1 MTMQKRATVVS
12 SSVATI
18 LVIVKLI
25 VGLISGSVAVLASA
39 IDSGLDLAVS
49 LFNYFAVSNAE
60 KPATEKFNY
69 GLGKIEAIAAVIEG
83 VVITMS
89 GLFIGYK
96 AIEKIIH
103 PEPLHYMGASI
114 GVMLLSIVMTGA
126 LVAYLNH
133 VAKVTD
139 NMVIKSDALHY
150 KTDLFSNGAIL
161 ISLLV
166 IEFTDFYLID
176 AILGIGIAV
185 YIVYSAYELIQ
196 EGVLMLLDVAL
207 DDEIVG
213 KIVEAIKSEP
223 KVTDYHWLKTRKAGN
238 DYFVDVHLVFNPE
251 MSLLEAHRIGDNV
264 EEKIKA
270 IDPRADWLI
279 NIHLDPYDDSQI
291 NEEEYPQFAGNSTE
305 NEKGKEE
312 NPAQA

>member
-1 MTMQKRATVVS
+1 MTMQKRATIVS
-12 SSVATI
+12 SSVAVV
-18 LVIVKLI
+18 LVFVKLVVGI
-25 VGLISGSVAVLASA
+25 VSGSVAVLASA

-49 LFNYFAVSNAE
+49 LFNYFAVTNAE
-60 KPATEKFNY
+60 KPASEKFNY
-69 GLGKIEAIAAVIEG
+69 GLGKVEAIAAVIEG

-96 AIEKIIH
+96 AIMKILH
-103 PEPLHYMGASI
+103 PEPITHLDASI

-133 VAKVTD
+133 VARVTQ

-150 KTDLFSNGAIL
+150 KTDLLSNGAIL
-161 ISLLV
+161 VSLA
-166 IEFTDFYLID
+166 IIHFTDFFMID
-176 AILGIGIAV
+176 AILGILIAV
-185 YIVYSAYELIQ
+185 YIIYSAYELIH

-207 DDEIVG
+207 EEEIVE
-213 KIVEAIKSEP
+213 KIRKVIVEEP
-223 KVTDYHWLKTRKAGN
+223 GVTDYHWLKTRKAGN

-270 IDPRADWLI
+270 IDPKADWLI
-279 NIHLDPYDDSQI
+279 NIHLDPYDDSEI
-291 NEEEYPQFAGNSTE
+291 NVEESGQFAGSE
-305 NEKGKEE
+305 R
-312 NPAQA
+312 